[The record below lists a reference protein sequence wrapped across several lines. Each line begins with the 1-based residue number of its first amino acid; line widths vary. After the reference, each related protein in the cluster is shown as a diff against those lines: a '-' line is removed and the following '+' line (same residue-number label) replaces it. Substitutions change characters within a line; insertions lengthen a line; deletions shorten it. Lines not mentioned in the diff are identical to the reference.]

1 MKTEEEAREELQGML
16 DVAKIPAKP
25 SYRRHEVCGILN
37 ISRSTFQALVERFE
51 PRPGGEHG
59 EPMRPDSIDSYM
71 HQRERRVRFHELIA
85 YLRRN
90 NTYQRKNAMDIRQL
104 SLW

>member
-16 DVAKIPAKP
+16 DVARIPAKP

-37 ISRSTFQALVERFE
+37 ISRSTFQVLVERFE
-51 PRPGGEHG
+51 PDMESG
-59 EPMRPDSIDSYM
+59 EPLRPDSIDSYM